1 MTMPIYE
8 FLCDTCGPFE
18 HQRSFDE
25 ANNPMLCPTCKA
37 VAKRVY
43 SIPGLVKTP
52 PALAK
57 ARLRAEKS
65 AYEPELVRRQRPAG
79 EEVSGSTTAHQQ
91 HGRPWQI
98 GHGH

>member
-8 FLCDTCGPFE
+8 FLCETCGPFE
-18 HQRSFDE
+18 YWRSFDE
-25 ANNPMLCPTCKA
+25 AGNPMLCPTCKT

-43 SIPGLVKTP
+43 SLPGLFKTP

-65 AYEPELVRRQRPAG
+65 AHEPEVVRRQRPTG
-79 EEVSGSTTAHQQ
+79 EEYSHSTTVHQQ
-91 HGRPWQI
+91 HGRQWQL
-98 GHGH
+98 GH

>member
-1 MTMPIYE
+1 MPIYE
-8 FLCDTCGPFE
+8 FLCETCGPFE

-25 ANNPMLCPTCKA
+25 ANNLMPCPTCKA

-79 EEVSGSTTAHQQ
+79 EEFSGSTTVHQQ
-91 HGRPWQI
+91 HGRPWQL